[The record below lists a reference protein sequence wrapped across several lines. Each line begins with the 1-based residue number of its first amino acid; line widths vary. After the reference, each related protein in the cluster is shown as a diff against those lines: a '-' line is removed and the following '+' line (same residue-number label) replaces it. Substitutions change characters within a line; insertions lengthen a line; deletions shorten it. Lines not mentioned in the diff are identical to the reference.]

1 LDQTLPHGYVVAQQ
15 DDDNETVQWLSRLR
29 ESSHR
34 FG

>member
-1 LDQTLPHGYVVAQQ
+1 QQ